1 MVEIKGDINKALG
14 VGEMQIGDLTID
26 ISDVTAKQIIDYQK
40 IIAKKYH
47 EEDMRFTDLTSF
59 FERLLSNGKEDE
71 NIKKLVALN
80 FSKLTAEFGIAIG
93 LLSREKIDQAVKEQE
108 QKLKENSKKE

>member
-1 MVEIKGDINKALG
+1 MVQIKGDINKALG

-40 IIAKKYH
+40 IISKKYH
-47 EEDMRFTDLTSF
+47 DEDMRFLDLTKF
-59 FERLLSNGKEDE
+59 FEDLLSNGKEDE
-71 NIKKLVALN
+71 NIQKLVALN
-80 FSKLTAEFGIAIG
+80 FGKLSSEFGVAIG
-93 LLSREKIDQAVKEQE
+93 LISREKLDQVIKEQE

>member
-1 MVEIKGDINKALG
+1 MVQIKGDILKALG
-14 VGEMQIGDLTID
+14 VGEMKIGELTID
-26 ISDVTAKQIIDYQK
+26 ISDVTAQQIIEYQK

-47 EEDMRFTDLTSF
+47 EEDMRFADLTSF

-80 FSKLTAEFGIAIG
+80 FSKLTAEFGVAIG
-93 LLSREKIDQAVKEQE
+93 LLSREKIDQA
-108 QKLKENSKKE
+108 S

>member
-40 IIAKKYH
+40 IISKKYH
-47 EEDMRFTDLTSF
+47 EDDMRFTDLTSF